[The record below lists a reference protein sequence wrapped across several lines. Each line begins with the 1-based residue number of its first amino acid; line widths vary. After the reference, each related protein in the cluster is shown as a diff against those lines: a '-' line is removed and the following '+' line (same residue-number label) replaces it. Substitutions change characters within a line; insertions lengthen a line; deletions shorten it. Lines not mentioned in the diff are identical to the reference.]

1 MNSNEKRLRRR
12 INDLEQEIALLRDRA
27 RLHVL
32 NQPYPRNRDAL
43 LQDMNPRPERLLPAR
58 DPQPKQGWWRSILGG
73 FKDMFA

>member
-12 INDLEQEIALLRDRA
+12 INDLEQEIALLKDRA
-27 RLHVL
+27 RLRVL
-32 NQPYPRNRDAL
+32 SQPYPP
-43 LQDMNPRPERLLPAR
+43 PRPERLLPAR